1 MKWLKML
8 LISIVTEIVILI
20 MNVLETIIKLGGKMK
35 TVKKFTTYRVFEGRQ
50 RDRRLVTREKMYYLR
65 LSDERATE
73 ALERGWAYC
82 PKHEWKQTVRDAK

>member
-1 MKWLKML
+1 
-8 LISIVTEIVILI
+8 
-20 MNVLETIIKLGGKMK
+20 MK

-82 PKHEWKQTVRDAK
+82 PKHEWKQTVRDAKNA